1 MERVTINVNGASYPL
16 AQNQDL
22 DRIWSDIVAG
32 VRSGG
37 DFVKVIVHGNR
48 ELTILVS
55 PGLSLTF
62 DTQEVPDD
70 ARDDGNVGYPFDPST
85 TMTSDYFADL

>member
-1 MERVTINVNGASYPL
+1 MKRTTITVNGATYSL

-22 DRIWSDIVAG
+22 DRIWAEIVAG

-37 DFVKVIVHGNR
+37 DFVNVVVHGNR

-62 DTQEVPDD
+62 DTQDVPDD
-70 ARDDGNVGYPFDPST
+70 ARDDGDVGYPFDPSI
-85 TMTSDYFADL
+85 TMSDYFADLG

>member
-1 MERVTINVNGASYPL
+1 MQRVTINVNGASYPL

-22 DRIWSDIVAG
+22 DRSDIVAG

-37 DFVKVIVHGNR
+37 DFVKVIVYGNR
-48 ELTILVS
+48 ELAILVS

-62 DTQEVPDD
+62 DTQEVRAQFPLTTAVRLVDR
-70 ARDDGNVGYPFDPST
+70 ARCAQHCPY
-85 TMTSDYFADL
+85 